1 MIPNVPAIQDP
12 IKYSEFDLPRAKV
25 EGALNEA
32 YKKIDKLI
40 EQVGYRFPREYST
53 NNVYK
58 TVDNV
63 AGWGNGFWSG
73 ILWHA
78 YELTGNE
85 KYKETVLGQIPSFT
99 KRISEKI
106 GVNHHDMGF
115 LFSLSCVA
123 AYKLTGNEE
132 AKAAALMAADHLI
145 TRYRERGGFIQAW
158 GNVNDPK
165 DNRLIIDCLLNIP
178 LLYWASEV
186 TGDPKYD
193 KIAWTH
199 FNTTIGVCC
208 RPDASTYHTYYFDPE
223 TGAPVKGVTH
233 QGAFD
238 ESAWARGQ
246 SWGVYGPMLTRTY
259 KESDGAMQVFK
270 ATSAYFLNNLPSDYI
285 PYWDLCFK
293 DGSTEPRDT
302 SSAAIACCGM
312 LEAIKHMA
320 NDDPLRELYKNAV
333 NRIMNALIDG
343 YTSKDVPES
352 NGLLLHQTY
361 ALPQGIGIDEH
372 NIWGDYFYMEA
383 LHRLVE
389 PDWKLYW

>member
-12 IKYSEFDLPRAKV
+12 KKYSEFDLPHAKV
-25 EGALNEA
+25 EAALNEA

-40 EQVGYRFPREYST
+40 EQVGYKFPNEYSK
-53 NNVYK
+53 NNVYE
-58 TVDNV
+58 TVENTF
-63 AGWGNGFWSG
+63 GWGNGFWSG

-78 YELTGNE
+78 YQLTGNE
-85 KYKETVLGQIPSFT
+85 KYKEVMLGQIPSYT
-99 KRISEKI
+99 KRITEKI

-115 LFSLSCVA
+115 LYSLSCVA

-132 AKAAALMAADHLI
+132 AKNAAIMAAEHLT
-145 TRYRERGGFIQAW
+145 TRYRECGGFIQAW

-246 SWGVYGPMLTRTY
+246 AWGIYGPMLTRTY

-270 ATSAYFLNNLPSDYI
+270 ATSSYFLNNLPSDYV
-285 PYWDLCFK
+285 PFWDLCFK

-312 LEAIKHMA
+312 LEAIKYMA
-320 NDDPLRELYKNAV
+320 NDDPLRAIYVNAV

-343 YTSKDVPES
+343 YTSKDCPES
-352 NGLLLHQTY
+352 NGILMHQTY

-372 NIWGDYFYMEA
+372 NIWGDYFFIEA

-389 PDWKLYW
+389 PEWKLYW